1 MSTPEHAFP
10 VERLRAEFPALQR
23 AGSGVFFDNAAK
35 VAKSAHANGTTLK
48 EEAVRLG
55 FVSAAEF
62 DRLVQPDK
70 MTHPG

>member
-1 MSTPEHAFP
+1 
-10 VERLRAEFPALQR
+10 
-23 AGSGVFFDNAAK
+23 
-35 VAKSAHANGTTLK
+35 LK

-70 MTHPG
+70 MTHPS